1 MITQTRM
8 AVAIA
13 LAIFNLPAAVYAAES
28 TGSEP
33 GNEDEMVVTAT
44 GFSQERREAPA
55 TISVVDEKGLNTRSN
70 QNITEALREMPGVLV
85 GNGHGSLATGDVQM
99 RGMDSSYT
107 SYMVNGIKQATR
119 ESRPYGHHIGTEAAF
134 MPPLAAIE
142 RIEVIRGPMSSLYGS
157 DSIGGVV
164 NVITKKAYNLDK
176 WTGVLEDNYYLQEKS
191 EYGNTNQTN
200 AFLMGPVIPGQ
211 LGVSVAA
218 DYLDRRDDDSP
229 TKQRF
234 VKHESGNLDAT
245 ISASPVDT
253 QLWDLNATRGHQEK
267 SHNPG
272 NPWYWG
278 FDRDSVSLSQHAW
291 YGDDLLEAKNFISY
305 EKARTEYRVP
315 EMSPQFIEQRNFE
328 ANSAN
333 TFSLEDHKLTLGV
346 NFTRNELN
354 DTFDLEDKVAP
365 GVTPVSEISRN
376 GWAVFAE
383 DAWMIVP
390 DFTLTT
396 SARLDHDSYFG
407 YHVTPKLYGNWTLN
421 ENWALKGGM
430 SAGYKKP
437 DLRQNNAG
445 FTSVYGAYPY
455 SEIGIG
461 NDDLKP
467 EQSVNTELG
476 VYWQQDT
483 LALDAT
489 IFHTRFKDKI
499 SDRTICTAS
508 ATQQCVYNGYDA
520 ESVFQYINVSDA
532 EIYGLELNGDWQV
545 TSSLKANANYTFTH
559 SEQKSGVYKGDALS
573 DFPSSMAN
581 VSLTWSAMNDLDLWT
596 KASWR
601 SKSPDIGTSSST
613 DAYALVDLGARYNLN
628 KNITLMAGV
637 YNLFDA
643 NPIYTTIYNETAMI
657 EGRRYNVGARYEF

>member
-1 MITQTRM
+1 M
-8 AVAIA
+8 AVAVSLA
-13 LAIFNLPAAVYAAES
+13 LANLPAAVFAAES
-28 TGSEP
+28 TAV
-33 GNEDEMVVTAT
+33 NEDELVVTAT

-55 TISVVDEKGLNTRSN
+55 TISVVNEKELNTRSN
-70 QNITEALREMPGVLV
+70 QNVTEALREMPGLLV

-99 RGMDSSYT
+99 RGMDSTYT

-157 DSIGGVV
+157 DAIGGVV
-164 NVITKKAYNLDK
+164 NVITKKAYNLEK
-176 WTGVLEDNYYLQEKS
+176 WTGVLEDNYFLQEKS

-200 AFLMGPVIPGQ
+200 AFVMGPVIPGK

-218 DYLDRRDDDSP
+218 DYLDRRDDDSVNDE
-229 TKQRF
+229 RF
-234 VKHESGNLDAT
+234 VKHQSGNLDAT
-245 ISASPVDT
+245 IALSPTET
-253 QLWDLNATRGHQEK
+253 QLWDLNATKGNQEK
-267 SHNPG
+267 THNDKQ
-272 NPWYWG
+272 WYWG
-278 FDRDSVSLSQHAW
+278 FDRDAASLSQHAW
-291 YGDDLLEAKNFISY
+291 YGDILEVKNFVSY
-305 EKARTEYRVP
+305 EKAKTEYRVP
-315 EMSPQFIEQRNFE
+315 GMASQFITQKNYE

-333 TFSLEDHKLTLGV
+333 TFTLGDHKLTLGI
-346 NFTRNELN
+346 NFTRNEL
-354 DTFDLEDKVAP
+354 DDEFGIKDKEAP

-407 YHVTPKLYGNWTLN
+407 YHVTPKIYGNWTLD
-421 ENWALKGGM
+421 ENWALKGGV

-467 EQSVNTELG
+467 EESVNTELG
-476 VYWQQDT
+476 VYWQQDA

-489 IFHTRFKDKI
+489 VFYTKFKDKI
-499 SDRTICTAS
+499 SDRVICTAS
-508 ATQQCVYNGYDA
+508 ASQQCTYNGYVAD
-520 ESVFQYINVSDA
+520 SVFQYFNVSDA
-532 EIYGLELNGDWQV
+532 EIYGVELNGDWQV
-545 TSSLKANANYTFTH
+545 TSSLRANANYTWTH
-559 SEQKSGVYKGDALS
+559 SEQQSGEYKGYALS
-573 DFPSSMAN
+573 DFPESMAN
-581 VSLTWSAMNDLDLWT
+581 VSLTWNALNDLALWS

-601 SKSPDIGTSSST
+601 SASPDIGNSSET
-613 DAYALVDLGARYNLN
+613 EAYALVDLGARYHLN
-628 KNITLMAGV
+628 KNVTLMTGI

-643 NPIYTTIYNETAMI
+643 NPLYRTSYNQSSML
-657 EGRRYNVGARYEF
+657 EGRRYNFGARIEF

>member
-1 MITQTRM
+1 MIKQTRM
-8 AVAIA
+8 AVAVSLA
-13 LAIFNLPAAVYAAES
+13 LANLPAAVFAAES
-28 TGSEP
+28 TAV
-33 GNEDEMVVTAT
+33 NEDELVVTAT

-55 TISVVDEKGLNTRSN
+55 TISEVNEKELNTRSN
-70 QNITEALREMPGVLV
+70 QNVTEALREMPGLLV

-99 RGMDSSYT
+99 RGMDSTYT

-157 DSIGGVV
+157 DAIGGVV
-164 NVITKKAYNLDK
+164 NVITKKAYNLEK
-176 WTGVLEDNYYLQEKS
+176 WTGVMEDNYFLQEKS

-200 AFLMGPVIPGQ
+200 AFVMGPVIPGK

-218 DYLDRRDDDSP
+218 DYLDRRDDDSVNDE
-229 TKQRF
+229 RF
-234 VKHESGNLDAT
+234 VKHQSGNLDAT
-245 ISASPVDT
+245 IALSPTET
-253 QLWDLNATRGHQEK
+253 QLWDLNATKGNQEK
-267 SHNPG
+267 THNDKQ
-272 NPWYWG
+272 WYWG
-278 FDRDSVSLSQHAW
+278 FDRDAASLSQHAW
-291 YGDDLLEAKNFISY
+291 YGDILEVKNFVSY
-305 EKARTEYRVP
+305 EKAKTEYRVP
-315 EMSPQFIEQRNFE
+315 GMASQFITQKNYE

-333 TFSLEDHKLTLGV
+333 TFTLDDHKLTLGI
-346 NFTRNELN
+346 NFTRNEL
-354 DTFDLEDKVAP
+354 DDEFGIKDKEAP

-407 YHVTPKLYGNWTLN
+407 YHVTPKLYGNWTLD
-421 ENWALKGGM
+421 ENWALKGGV

-467 EQSVNTELG
+467 EESVNTELG
-476 VYWQQDT
+476 VYWQQDA

-489 IFHTRFKDKI
+489 VFYTKFKDKI
-499 SDRTICTAS
+499 SDRVICTAS
-508 ATQQCVYNGYDA
+508 ASQQCTYNGYVAD
-520 ESVFQYINVSDA
+520 SVFQYFNVSDA
-532 EIYGLELNGDWQV
+532 EIYGVELNGDWQV
-545 TSSLKANANYTFTH
+545 TSSLRANANYTWTH
-559 SEQKSGVYKGDALS
+559 SEQQSGEYKGYALS
-573 DFPSSMAN
+573 DFPESMAN
-581 VSLTWSAMNDLDLWT
+581 VSLTWNALNDLALWS

-601 SKSPDIGTSSST
+601 STSPDIGNSSET
-613 DAYALVDLGARYNLN
+613 EAYALVDLGARYHLN
-628 KNITLMAGV
+628 KNVTLMTGI

-643 NPIYTTIYNETAMI
+643 NPLYRTSYNQSSML
-657 EGRRYNVGARYEF
+657 EGRRYNFGARIEF

>member
-1 MITQTRM
+1 MIKQTRM
-8 AVAIA
+8 AVAVSLA
-13 LAIFNLPAAVYAAES
+13 LANLPAAVFAAES
-28 TGSEP
+28 TAV
-33 GNEDEMVVTAT
+33 NEDELVVTAT

-55 TISVVDEKGLNTRSN
+55 TISVVNEKELNTRSN
-70 QNITEALREMPGVLV
+70 QNVTEALREMPGLLV

-99 RGMDSSYT
+99 RGMDSTYT

-157 DSIGGVV
+157 DAIGGVV
-164 NVITKKAYNLDK
+164 NVITKKAYNLEK
-176 WTGVLEDNYYLQEKS
+176 WTGVLEDNYFLQEKS

-200 AFLMGPVIPGQ
+200 AFVMGPVIPGK

-218 DYLDRRDDDSP
+218 DYLDRRDDDSVNDE
-229 TKQRF
+229 RF
-234 VKHESGNLDAT
+234 VKHQSGNLDAT
-245 ISASPVDT
+245 IALSPTET
-253 QLWDLNATRGHQEK
+253 QLWDLNATKGNQEK
-267 SHNPG
+267 THNDKQ
-272 NPWYWG
+272 WYWG
-278 FDRDSVSLSQHAW
+278 FDRDAASLSQHAW
-291 YGDDLLEAKNFISY
+291 YGDILEVKNFVSY
-305 EKARTEYRVP
+305 EKAKTEYRVP
-315 EMSPQFIEQRNFE
+315 GMASQFITQKNYE

-333 TFSLEDHKLTLGV
+333 TFTLDDHKLTLGI
-346 NFTRNELN
+346 NFTRNEL
-354 DTFDLEDKVAP
+354 DDEFGIKDKEAP

-407 YHVTPKLYGNWTLN
+407 YHVTPKLYGNWTLD
-421 ENWALKGGM
+421 ENWALKGGV

-467 EQSVNTELG
+467 EESVNTELG
-476 VYWQQDT
+476 VYWQQDA

-489 IFHTRFKDKI
+489 VFYTKFKDKI
-499 SDRTICTAS
+499 SDRVICTAS
-508 ATQQCVYNGYDA
+508 ASQQCTYNGYVAD
-520 ESVFQYINVSDA
+520 SVFQYFNVSDA
-532 EIYGLELNGDWQV
+532 EIYGVELNGDWQV
-545 TSSLKANANYTFTH
+545 TSSLRANANYTWTH
-559 SEQKSGVYKGDALS
+559 SEQQSGEYKGYALS
-573 DFPSSMAN
+573 DFPESMAN
-581 VSLTWSAMNDLDLWT
+581 VSLTWNALNDLALWS

-601 SKSPDIGTSSST
+601 STSPDIGNSSET
-613 DAYALVDLGARYNLN
+613 EAYALVDLGARYHLN
-628 KNITLMAGV
+628 KNVTLMTGI

-643 NPIYTTIYNETAMI
+643 NPLYRTSYNQSSML
-657 EGRRYNVGARYEF
+657 EGRRYNFGARIEF

>member
-1 MITQTRM
+1 MIKQTRM
-8 AVAIA
+8 AVAVSLA
-13 LAIFNLPAAVYAAES
+13 LANLPAAVFAAES
-28 TGSEP
+28 TAV
-33 GNEDEMVVTAT
+33 NEDELVVTAT

-55 TISVVDEKGLNTRSN
+55 TISVVNEKELNTRSN
-70 QNITEALREMPGVLV
+70 QNVTEALREMPGLLV

-99 RGMDSSYT
+99 RGMDSTYT

-157 DSIGGVV
+157 DAIGGVV
-164 NVITKKAYNLDK
+164 NIITKKAYNLEK
-176 WTGVLEDNYYLQEKS
+176 WTGVLEDNYFLQEKS

-200 AFLMGPVIPGQ
+200 AFVMGPVIPGK

-218 DYLDRRDDDSP
+218 DYLDRRDDDSVNDE
-229 TKQRF
+229 RF
-234 VKHESGNLDAT
+234 VKHQSGNLDAT
-245 ISASPVDT
+245 IALSPTET
-253 QLWDLNATRGHQEK
+253 QLWDLNATKGNQEK
-267 SHNPG
+267 THNDKQ
-272 NPWYWG
+272 WYWG
-278 FDRDSVSLSQHAW
+278 FDRDAASLSQHAW
-291 YGDDLLEAKNFISY
+291 YGDILEVKNFVSY
-305 EKARTEYRVP
+305 EKAKTEYRVP
-315 EMSPQFIEQRNFE
+315 GMASQFITQKNYE

-333 TFSLEDHKLTLGV
+333 TFTLGDHKLTLGI
-346 NFTRNELN
+346 NFTRNEL
-354 DTFDLEDKVAP
+354 DDEFGIKDKEAP

-407 YHVTPKLYGNWTLN
+407 YHVTPKLYGNWTLD
-421 ENWALKGGM
+421 ENWALKGGV

-467 EQSVNTELG
+467 EESVNTELG
-476 VYWQQDT
+476 VYWQQDA

-489 IFHTRFKDKI
+489 VFYTKFKDKI
-499 SDRTICTAS
+499 SDRVICTAS
-508 ATQQCVYNGYDA
+508 ASQQCRYNGYVAD
-520 ESVFQYINVSDA
+520 SVFQYFNVSDA
-532 EIYGLELNGDWQV
+532 EIYGVELNGDWQV
-545 TSSLKANANYTFTH
+545 TSSLRANANYTWTH
-559 SEQKSGVYKGDALS
+559 SEQQSGEYKGYALS
-573 DFPSSMAN
+573 DFPESMAN
-581 VSLTWSAMNDLDLWT
+581 VSLTWQALNDLELWS

-601 SKSPDIGTSSST
+601 STSPDIGKSSET
-613 DAYALVDLGARYNLN
+613 EAYALVDLGARYHLN
-628 KNITLMAGV
+628 KNVTLMTGI

-643 NPIYTTIYNETAMI
+643 NPIYRTSYNQSSML
-657 EGRRYNVGARYEF
+657 EGRRYNFGARIEF

>member
-1 MITQTRM
+1 M
-8 AVAIA
+8 AVAISLA
-13 LAIFNLPAAVYAAES
+13 LANLPAAVLAAD
-28 TGSEP
+28 TAP
-33 GNEDEMVVTAT
+33 INEDELVVTAT

-55 TISVVDEKGLNTRSN
+55 TISVVSEKELNTRSN
-70 QNITEALREMPGVLV
+70 QNVTEALREIPGVLV
-85 GNGHGSLATGDVQM
+85 GNGHGSLASGDVQM

-134 MPPLAAIE
+134 MPPMAAIE
-142 RIEVIRGPMSSLYGS
+142 RVEVIRGPMSSLYGS

-164 NVITKKAYNLDK
+164 NVITKKAYNLEN
-176 WTGVLEDNYYLQEKS
+176 WTGVLEDNYFLQEKS
-191 EYGNTNQTN
+191 EFGNTNQTN
-200 AFLMGPVIPGQ
+200 AFLMGPIIPGK

-218 DYLDRRDDDSP
+218 DYLDRRDDDSE
-229 TKQRF
+229 KDERF
-234 VKHESGNLDAT
+234 VKHQSGNLDAT
-245 ISASPVDT
+245 ISMSPTDT
-253 QLWDLNATRGHQEK
+253 QLWDLNASKGNQEK
-267 SHNPG
+267 THNDKQ
-272 NPWYWG
+272 WYWG
-278 FDRDSVSLSQHAW
+278 FDRDAASLSQHAW
-291 YGDDLLEAKNFISY
+291 YGDVLEVKNFISY
-305 EKARTEYRVP
+305 EKAKTEYRVP
-315 EMSPQFIEQRNFE
+315 GMDSQFITQKNYE

-333 TFSLEDHKLTLGV
+333 TFTLGDHKLTLGV
-346 NFTRNELN
+346 NVTRNEL
-354 DTFDLEDKVAP
+354 DDEFGIKDKQAP

-407 YHVTPKLYGNWTLN
+407 YHVTPKLYGNWTID
-421 ENWALKGGM
+421 ESWALKGGV

-437 DLRQNNAG
+437 DLRENNEG

-476 VYWQQDT
+476 VYWQQDA

-489 IFHTRFKDKI
+489 VFYTKFKDKI
-499 SDRTICTAS
+499 SDHTICTATD
-508 ATQQCVYNGYDA
+508 TQKCTYNGYVAD
-520 ESVFQYINVSDA
+520 SVFQYYNVSDA

-545 TSSLKANANYTFTH
+545 TPSLKANANYTYTH
-559 SEQKSGVYKGDALS
+559 SEQLSGPYKGDALT
-573 DFPSSMAN
+573 DFPTSMAN
-581 VSLTWSAMNDLDLWT
+581 VSLTWNAINDLELWT

-601 SKSPDIGTSSST
+601 STSPDIGKSSET
-613 DAYALVDLGARYNLN
+613 DAYALVDVGARYHLN
-628 KNITLMAGV
+628 KNITLMGGV

-643 NPIYTTIYNETAMI
+643 NPIYTTTYNQSSML
-657 EGRRYNVGARYEF
+657 EGRRYNFGARYEF

>member
-1 MITQTRM
+1 MIKQTRM
-8 AVAIA
+8 AVAVSLA
-13 LAIFNLPAAVYAAES
+13 LANLPAAVFAAES
-28 TGSEP
+28 TAV
-33 GNEDEMVVTAT
+33 NEDELVVTAT

-55 TISVVDEKGLNTRSN
+55 TISVVNEKELNTRSN
-70 QNITEALREMPGVLV
+70 QNVTEALREMPGLLV

-99 RGMDSSYT
+99 RGMDSTYT

-157 DSIGGVV
+157 DAIGGVV
-164 NVITKKAYNLDK
+164 NVITKKAYNLEK
-176 WTGVLEDNYYLQEKS
+176 WTGVLEDNYFLQEKS

-200 AFLMGPVIPGQ
+200 AFVMGPVIPGK

-218 DYLDRRDDDSP
+218 DYLDRRDDDSVNDE
-229 TKQRF
+229 RF
-234 VKHESGNLDAT
+234 VKHQSGNLDAT
-245 ISASPVDT
+245 IALSPTET
-253 QLWDLNATRGHQEK
+253 QRWDLNATKGNQEK
-267 SHNPG
+267 THNDKQ
-272 NPWYWG
+272 WYWG
-278 FDRDSVSLSQHAW
+278 FDRDAASLSQHAW
-291 YGDDLLEAKNFISY
+291 YGDILEVKNFVSY
-305 EKARTEYRVP
+305 EKAKTEYRVP
-315 EMSPQFIEQRNFE
+315 GMASQFITQKNYE

-333 TFSLEDHKLTLGV
+333 TFTLGDHKLTLGI
-346 NFTRNELN
+346 NFTRNEL
-354 DTFDLEDKVAP
+354 DDEFGIKDKEAP

-407 YHVTPKLYGNWTLN
+407 YHVTPKLYGNWTLD
-421 ENWALKGGM
+421 ENWALKGGV

-467 EQSVNTELG
+467 EESVNTELG
-476 VYWQQDT
+476 VYWQQDA

-489 IFHTRFKDKI
+489 VFYTKFKDKI
-499 SDRTICTAS
+499 SDRVICTAS
-508 ATQQCVYNGYDA
+508 ASQQCRYNGYVAD
-520 ESVFQYINVSDA
+520 SVFQYFNVSDA
-532 EIYGLELNGDWQV
+532 EIYGVELNGDWQV
-545 TSSLKANANYTFTH
+545 TSSLRANANYTWTH
-559 SEQKSGVYKGDALS
+559 SEQQSGEYKGYALS
-573 DFPSSMAN
+573 DFPESMAN
-581 VSLTWSAMNDLDLWT
+581 VSLTWQALNDLELWS

-601 SKSPDIGTSSST
+601 STSPDIGKSSET
-613 DAYALVDLGARYNLN
+613 EAYALVDLGARYHLN
-628 KNITLMAGV
+628 KNVTLMTGI

-643 NPIYTTIYNETAMI
+643 NPIYRTSYNQSSML
-657 EGRRYNVGARYEF
+657 EGRRYNFGARIEF

>member
-1 MITQTRM
+1 MIKQTRM
-8 AVAIA
+8 AVAVSLA
-13 LAIFNLPAAVYAAES
+13 LANLPAAVFAAES
-28 TGSEP
+28 TAI
-33 GNEDEMVVTAT
+33 NEDELVVTAT

-55 TISVVDEKGLNTRSN
+55 TISVVNEKELNTRSN
-70 QNITEALREMPGVLV
+70 QNVTEALREMPGLLV

-99 RGMDSSYT
+99 RGMDSTYT

-157 DSIGGVV
+157 DAIGGVV
-164 NVITKKAYNLDK
+164 NVITKKAYNLEK
-176 WTGVLEDNYYLQEKS
+176 WTGVLEDNYFLQEKS

-200 AFLMGPVIPGQ
+200 AFVMGPVIPGK

-218 DYLDRRDDDSP
+218 DYLDRRDDDSVNDE
-229 TKQRF
+229 RF
-234 VKHESGNLDAT
+234 VKHQSGNLDAT
-245 ISASPVDT
+245 IALSPTET
-253 QLWDLNATRGHQEK
+253 QLWDLNATKGNQEK
-267 SHNPG
+267 THNDKQ
-272 NPWYWG
+272 WYWG
-278 FDRDSVSLSQHAW
+278 FDRDAASLSQHAW
-291 YGDDLLEAKNFISY
+291 YGDILEVKNFVSY
-305 EKARTEYRVP
+305 EKAKTEYRVP
-315 EMSPQFIEQRNFE
+315 GMASQFITQKNYE

-333 TFSLEDHKLTLGV
+333 TFTLGDHKLTLGI
-346 NFTRNELN
+346 NFTRNEL
-354 DTFDLEDKVAP
+354 DDEFGIKDKEAP

-407 YHVTPKLYGNWTLN
+407 YHVTPKIYGNWTLD
-421 ENWALKGGM
+421 ENWALKGGV

-467 EQSVNTELG
+467 EESVNTELG
-476 VYWQQDT
+476 VYWQQDA

-489 IFHTRFKDKI
+489 VFYTKFKDKI
-499 SDRTICTAS
+499 SDRVICTAS
-508 ATQQCVYNGYDA
+508 ASQQCRYNGYVAD
-520 ESVFQYINVSDA
+520 SVFQYFNVSDA
-532 EIYGLELNGDWQV
+532 EIYGVELNGDWQV
-545 TSSLKANANYTFTH
+545 TSSLRANANYTWTH
-559 SEQKSGVYKGDALS
+559 SEQQSGEYKGYALS
-573 DFPSSMAN
+573 DFPESMAN
-581 VSLTWSAMNDLDLWT
+581 VSLTWNALNDLALWS

-601 SKSPDIGTSSST
+601 STSPDIGNSSET
-613 DAYALVDLGARYNLN
+613 EAYALVDLGARYHLN
-628 KNITLMAGV
+628 KNVTLMTGI

-643 NPIYTTIYNETAMI
+643 NPIYRTSYNQSSML
-657 EGRRYNVGARYEF
+657 EGRRYNFGARIEF

>member
-1 MITQTRM
+1 MIKQTRM
-8 AVAIA
+8 AVAVSLA
-13 LAIFNLPAAVYAAES
+13 LANLPAAVFAAES
-28 TGSEP
+28 TAV
-33 GNEDEMVVTAT
+33 NEDELVVTAT

-55 TISVVDEKGLNTRSN
+55 TISVVNEKELNTRSN
-70 QNITEALREMPGVLV
+70 QNVTEALREMPGLLV

-99 RGMDSSYT
+99 RGMDSTYT

-157 DSIGGVV
+157 DAIGGVV
-164 NVITKKAYNLDK
+164 NVITKKAYNLEK
-176 WTGVLEDNYYLQEKS
+176 WTGVLEDNYFLQEKS

-200 AFLMGPVIPGQ
+200 AFVMGPVIPGK

-218 DYLDRRDDDSP
+218 DYLDRRDDDSVNDE
-229 TKQRF
+229 RF
-234 VKHESGNLDAT
+234 VKHQSGNLDAT
-245 ISASPVDT
+245 IALSPTET
-253 QLWDLNATRGHQEK
+253 QLWDLNATKGNQEK
-267 SHNPG
+267 THNDKQ
-272 NPWYWG
+272 WYWG
-278 FDRDSVSLSQHAW
+278 FDRDAASLSQHAW
-291 YGDDLLEAKNFISY
+291 YGDILEVKNFVSY
-305 EKARTEYRVP
+305 EKAKTEYRVP
-315 EMSPQFIEQRNFE
+315 GMASQFITQKNYE

-333 TFSLEDHKLTLGV
+333 TFTLGDHKLTLGI
-346 NFTRNELN
+346 NFTRNEL
-354 DTFDLEDKVAP
+354 DDEFGIKDKEAP

-407 YHVTPKLYGNWTLN
+407 YHVTPKIYGNWTLD
-421 ENWALKGGM
+421 ENWALKGGV

-467 EQSVNTELG
+467 EESVNTELG
-476 VYWQQDT
+476 VYWQQDA

-489 IFHTRFKDKI
+489 VFYTKFKDKI
-499 SDRTICTAS
+499 SDRVICTAS
-508 ATQQCVYNGYDA
+508 ASQQCRYNGYVAD
-520 ESVFQYINVSDA
+520 SVFQYFNVSDA
-532 EIYGLELNGDWQV
+532 EIYGVELNGDWQV
-545 TSSLKANANYTFTH
+545 TSSLRANANYTWTH
-559 SEQKSGVYKGDALS
+559 SEQQSGEYKGYALS
-573 DFPSSMAN
+573 DFPESMAN
-581 VSLTWSAMNDLDLWT
+581 VSLTWNALNDLALWS

-601 SKSPDIGTSSST
+601 STSPDIGNSSET
-613 DAYALVDLGARYNLN
+613 EAYALVDLGARYHLN
-628 KNITLMAGV
+628 KNVTLMTGI

-643 NPIYTTIYNETAMI
+643 NPIYRTSYNQSSML
-657 EGRRYNVGARYEF
+657 EGRRYNFGARIEF

>member
-1 MITQTRM
+1 MIKQTRM
-8 AVAIA
+8 AVAVSLA
-13 LAIFNLPAAVYAAES
+13 LANLPAAVFAAES
-28 TGSEP
+28 TAV
-33 GNEDEMVVTAT
+33 NEDELVVTAT

-55 TISVVDEKGLNTRSN
+55 TISVVNEKELNTRSN
-70 QNITEALREMPGVLV
+70 QNVTEALREMPGLLV

-99 RGMDSSYT
+99 RGMDSTYT

-157 DSIGGVV
+157 DAIGGVV
-164 NVITKKAYNLDK
+164 NVITKKAYNLEK
-176 WTGVLEDNYYLQEKS
+176 WTGVLEDNYFLQEKS

-200 AFLMGPVIPGQ
+200 AFVMGPVIPGK

-218 DYLDRRDDDSP
+218 DYLDRRDDDSVNDE
-229 TKQRF
+229 RF
-234 VKHESGNLDAT
+234 VKHQSGNLDAT
-245 ISASPVDT
+245 IALSPTET
-253 QLWDLNATRGHQEK
+253 QLWDLNATKGNQEK
-267 SHNPG
+267 THNDKQ
-272 NPWYWG
+272 WYWG
-278 FDRDSVSLSQHAW
+278 FDRDAASLSQHAW
-291 YGDDLLEAKNFISY
+291 YGDILEVKNFVSY
-305 EKARTEYRVP
+305 EKAKTEYRVP
-315 EMSPQFIEQRNFE
+315 GMASQFITQKNYE

-333 TFSLEDHKLTLGV
+333 TFTLGDHKLTLGI
-346 NFTRNELN
+346 NFTRNEL
-354 DTFDLEDKVAP
+354 DDEFGIKDKEAP

-407 YHVTPKLYGNWTLN
+407 YHVTPKLYGNWTLD
-421 ENWALKGGM
+421 ENWALKGGV

-467 EQSVNTELG
+467 EESVNTELG
-476 VYWQQDT
+476 VYWQQDA

-489 IFHTRFKDKI
+489 VFYTKFKDKI
-499 SDRTICTAS
+499 SDRVICTAS
-508 ATQQCVYNGYDA
+508 ASQQCRYNGYVAD
-520 ESVFQYINVSDA
+520 SVFQYFNVSDA
-532 EIYGLELNGDWQV
+532 EIYGVELNGDWQV
-545 TSSLKANANYTFTH
+545 TSSLRANANYTWTH
-559 SEQKSGVYKGDALS
+559 SEQQSGEYKGYALS
-573 DFPSSMAN
+573 DFPESMAN
-581 VSLTWSAMNDLDLWT
+581 VSLTWHALNDLELWS

-601 SKSPDIGTSSST
+601 STSPDIGKSSET
-613 DAYALVDLGARYNLN
+613 EAYALVDLGARYHLN
-628 KNITLMAGV
+628 KNVTLMTGI

-643 NPIYTTIYNETAMI
+643 NPIYRTSYNQSSML
-657 EGRRYNVGARYEF
+657 EGRRYNFGARIEF

>member
-1 MITQTRM
+1 M
-8 AVAIA
+8 AVAVSLA
-13 LAIFNLPAAVYAAES
+13 LANLPGTVFAAEN
-28 TGSEP
+28 TTV
-33 GNEDEMVVTAT
+33 NEDELVVTAT

-55 TISVVDEKGLNTRSN
+55 TISVVNEKELNTRSN
-70 QNITEALREMPGVLV
+70 QNVTEALREMPGLLV

-99 RGMDSSYT
+99 RGMDSTYT

-164 NVITKKAYNLDK
+164 NVITKKSWNLEK
-176 WTGVLEDNYYLQEKS
+176 WTGVLEDNYFLQEKS

-200 AFLMGPVIPGQ
+200 AFVMGPVIPGK
-211 LGVSVAA
+211 LGVSLAA
-218 DYLDRRDDDSP
+218 DYLDRRDDDSINDE
-229 TKQRF
+229 RF
-234 VKHESGNLDAT
+234 VKHQSGNLDAT
-245 ISASPVDT
+245 ISMSPTDT
-253 QLWDLNATRGHQEK
+253 QLWDLNATKGNQEK
-267 SHNPG
+267 THNHKQ
-272 NPWYWG
+272 WYWG
-278 FDRDSVSLSQHAW
+278 FDRDAASLSQHAW
-291 YGDDLLEAKNFISY
+291 YGDILEVKNFVSY
-305 EKARTEYRVP
+305 EKAKTEYRVP
-315 EMSPQFIEQRNFE
+315 GMSSQFITQKNYE

-333 TFSLEDHKLTLGV
+333 TFTLGDHKLTLGV
-346 NFTRNELN
+346 NFTRNEL
-354 DTFDLEDKVAP
+354 DDEFGIKDKEAP
-365 GVTPVSEISRN
+365 GVTPVSEITRD

-407 YHVTPKLYGNWTLN
+407 YHVTPKLYGNWTID
-421 ENWALKGGM
+421 ENWALKGGV

-437 DLRQNNAG
+437 DLRQNNEG

-467 EQSVNTELG
+467 EESVNTELG
-476 VYWQQDT
+476 IYWQQDA

-489 IFHTRFKDKI
+489 LFYTKFKNKI
-499 SDRTICTAS
+499 SDHLICTAS
-508 ATQQCVYNGYDA
+508 DTQKCSYNGYVADT
-520 ESVFQYINVSDA
+520 VFQYANVSDA
-532 EIYGLELNGDWQV
+532 QIYGLELNGDWQV
-545 TSSLKANANYTFTH
+545 TSALKANANYTYTH
-559 SEQKSGVYKGDALS
+559 SEQQSGEYKGYALS
-573 DFPSSMAN
+573 DFPESMAN
-581 VSLTWSAMNDLDLWT
+581 VSLTWNAVNDLELWT

-601 SKSPDIGTSSST
+601 SSSPDIGKSSET
-613 DAYALVDLGARYNLN
+613 EAWALVDLGARYHLN
-628 KNITLMAGV
+628 KNVTLMTGI

-643 NPIYTTIYNETAMI
+643 NPIYRTSYNQSSVL
-657 EGRRYNVGARYEF
+657 EGRRYNFGARIEF

>member
-1 MITQTRM
+1 M
-8 AVAIA
+8 AVAVSLA
-13 LAIFNLPAAVYAAES
+13 LANLPAAVFAAE
-28 TGSEP
+28 TTAV
-33 GNEDEMVVTAT
+33 NEDELVVTAT

-55 TISVVDEKGLNTRSN
+55 TISVVNEKELNTRSN
-70 QNITEALREMPGVLV
+70 QNVTEALREMPGVLV

-99 RGMDSSYT
+99 RGMDSTYT

-164 NVITKKAYNLDK
+164 NVITKKAYNLEK
-176 WTGVLEDNYYLQEKS
+176 WTGVLEDNYFLQEKS

-200 AFLMGPVIPGQ
+200 VFVMGPVIPGK
-211 LGVSVAA
+211 LGVSLAA
-218 DYLDRRDDDSP
+218 DYLDRRDDDSINDE
-229 TKQRF
+229 RF
-234 VKHESGNLDAT
+234 VKHQSGNLDAT
-245 ISASPVDT
+245 ISMSPTDT
-253 QLWDLNATRGHQEK
+253 QLWDLNATKANQEK
-267 SHNPG
+267 SHNDKQ
-272 NPWYWG
+272 WYWG
-278 FDRDSVSLSQHAW
+278 FDRDAASLSQHAW
-291 YGDDLLEAKNFISY
+291 YGDILEVKNFVSY
-305 EKARTEYRVP
+305 EKAKTEYRVP
-315 EMSPQFIEQRNFE
+315 GMSSQFITQKNYE

-333 TFSLEDHKLTLGV
+333 IFTLGDHKLTLGV
-346 NFTRNELN
+346 NFTRNEL
-354 DTFDLEDKVAP
+354 DDEFGIKDKEAP

-407 YHVTPKLYGNWTLN
+407 YHVTPKIYGNWTID
-421 ENWALKGGM
+421 ESWALKGGV

-437 DLRQNNAG
+437 DLRQNNEG

-467 EQSVNTELG
+467 EESVNTELG
-476 VYWQQDT
+476 LYWQQDA

-489 IFHTRFKDKI
+489 IFYTKFKDKI
-499 SDRTICTAS
+499 SDRVICTAS
-508 ATQQCVYNGYDA
+508 DTQTCTYNGYVAD
-520 ESVFQYINVSDA
+520 SVFQYANVSDA

-545 TSSLKANANYTFTH
+545 TSSLRANANYTYTH
-559 SEQKSGVYKGDALS
+559 SEQKSGDYKGYALS
-573 DFPSSMAN
+573 DFPESMAN
-581 VSLTWSAMNDLDLWT
+581 VSLTWNAVNDLELWT

-601 SKSPDIGTSSST
+601 STSPDIGKSSET
-613 DAYALVDLGARYNLN
+613 EAYALVDLGAHYHLN
-628 KNITLMAGV
+628 KNVTLMTGI

-643 NPIYTTIYNETAMI
+643 NPIYRTSYNQSSML
-657 EGRRYNVGARYEF
+657 EGRRYNFGARIEF

>member
-1 MITQTRM
+1 MIKQTRM
-8 AVAIA
+8 AVAVSLA
-13 LAIFNLPAAVYAAES
+13 LANLPVAVFAAEN
-28 TGSEP
+28 TAV
-33 GNEDEMVVTAT
+33 NEDELVVTAT

-55 TISVVDEKGLNTRSN
+55 TISVVNEKELNTRSN
-70 QNITEALREMPGVLV
+70 QNVTEALREMPGVLV

-99 RGMDSSYT
+99 RGMDSTYT

-164 NVITKKAYNLDK
+164 NVITKKAYNLEK
-176 WTGVLEDNYYLQEKS
+176 WTGVLEDNYFLQEKS

-200 AFLMGPVIPGQ
+200 AFVMGPVIPGK
-211 LGVSVAA
+211 LGVSLAA
-218 DYLDRRDDDSP
+218 DYLDRRDDDSINDE
-229 TKQRF
+229 RF
-234 VKHESGNLDAT
+234 VKHQSGNLDAT
-245 ISASPVDT
+245 ISMSPTDT
-253 QLWDLNATRGHQEK
+253 QLWDLNATKGNQEK
-267 SHNPG
+267 THNDKQ
-272 NPWYWG
+272 WYWG
-278 FDRDSVSLSQHAW
+278 FDRDAASLSQHAW
-291 YGDDLLEAKNFISY
+291 YGDILEVKNFVSY
-305 EKARTEYRVP
+305 EKAKTEYRVP
-315 EMSPQFIEQRNFE
+315 GMSSQFITQKNYE

-333 TFSLEDHKLTLGV
+333 TFTLGDHKLTLGV
-346 NFTRNELN
+346 NFTRNEL
-354 DTFDLEDKVAP
+354 DDEFGIKDKEAP
-365 GVTPVSEISRN
+365 GVTPVSEITRD

-407 YHVTPKLYGNWTLN
+407 YHVTPKLYGNWTID
-421 ENWALKGGM
+421 ENWALKGGV

-437 DLRQNNAG
+437 DLRQNNQG

-467 EQSVNTELG
+467 EESVNTELG
-476 VYWQQDT
+476 IYWQQDA

-489 IFHTRFKDKI
+489 LFYTKFKDKI
-499 SDRTICTAS
+499 SDHLICTAS
-508 ATQQCVYNGYDA
+508 DTQKCTYNGYVADT
-520 ESVFQYINVSDA
+520 VFQYANVSDA

-545 TSSLKANANYTFTH
+545 TSSLRANANYTYTH
-559 SEQKSGVYKGDALS
+559 SEQQSGEYKGYALS
-573 DFPSSMAN
+573 DFPESMAN
-581 VSLTWSAMNDLDLWT
+581 VSLTWNAVNDLELWT

-601 SKSPDIGTSSST
+601 STSPDIGKSSET
-613 DAYALVDLGARYNLN
+613 EAYALVDLGARYHLN
-628 KNITLMAGV
+628 KNVTLMTGV
-637 YNLFDA
+637 YNMFDA
-643 NPIYTTIYNETAMI
+643 NPIYRTSYNQSSML
-657 EGRRYNVGARYEF
+657 EGRRYNFGARIEF

>member
-1 MITQTRM
+1 MIKQTRM
-8 AVAIA
+8 AVAVSLA
-13 LAIFNLPAAVYAAES
+13 LANLPAAVFAAES
-28 TGSEP
+28 TAV
-33 GNEDEMVVTAT
+33 NEDELVVTAT

-55 TISVVDEKGLNTRSN
+55 TISVVNEKELNTRSN
-70 QNITEALREMPGVLV
+70 QNVTEALREMPGLLV

-99 RGMDSSYT
+99 RGMDSTYT

-157 DSIGGVV
+157 DAIGGVV
-164 NVITKKAYNLDK
+164 NVITKKAYNLEK
-176 WTGVLEDNYYLQEKS
+176 WTGVLEDNYFLQEKS

-200 AFLMGPVIPGQ
+200 AFVIGPVIPGK

-218 DYLDRRDDDSP
+218 DYLDRRDDDSVNDE
-229 TKQRF
+229 RF
-234 VKHESGNLDAT
+234 VKHQSGNLDAT
-245 ISASPVDT
+245 IALSPTET
-253 QLWDLNATRGHQEK
+253 QLWDLNATKGNQEK
-267 SHNPG
+267 THNDKQ
-272 NPWYWG
+272 WYWG
-278 FDRDSVSLSQHAW
+278 FDRDAASLSQHAW
-291 YGDDLLEAKNFISY
+291 YGDILEVKNFVSY
-305 EKARTEYRVP
+305 EKAKTEYRVP
-315 EMSPQFIEQRNFE
+315 GMASQFITQKNYE

-333 TFSLEDHKLTLGV
+333 TFTLGDHKLTLGI
-346 NFTRNELN
+346 NFTRNEL
-354 DTFDLEDKVAP
+354 DDEFGIKDKEAP

-407 YHVTPKLYGNWTLN
+407 YHVTPKLYGNWTLD
-421 ENWALKGGM
+421 ENWALKGGV

-467 EQSVNTELG
+467 EESVNTELG
-476 VYWQQDT
+476 VYWQQDA

-489 IFHTRFKDKI
+489 VFYTKFKDKI
-499 SDRTICTAS
+499 SDRVICTAS
-508 ATQQCVYNGYDA
+508 ASQQCRYNGYVAD
-520 ESVFQYINVSDA
+520 SVFQYFNVSDA
-532 EIYGLELNGDWQV
+532 EIYGVELNGDWQV
-545 TSSLKANANYTFTH
+545 TSSLRANANYTWTH
-559 SEQKSGVYKGDALS
+559 SEQQSGEYKGYALS
-573 DFPSSMAN
+573 DFPESMAN
-581 VSLTWSAMNDLDLWT
+581 VSLTWQALNDLELWS

-601 SKSPDIGTSSST
+601 STSPDIGKSSET
-613 DAYALVDLGARYNLN
+613 EAYALVDLGARYHLN
-628 KNITLMAGV
+628 KNVTLMTGI

-643 NPIYTTIYNETAMI
+643 NPIYRTSYNQSSML
-657 EGRRYNVGARYEF
+657 EGRRYNFGARIEF

>member
-1 MITQTRM
+1 MIKQTRM
-8 AVAIA
+8 AVAVSLA
-13 LAIFNLPAAVYAAES
+13 LANLPGAVFAAEN
-28 TGSEP
+28 TAV
-33 GNEDEMVVTAT
+33 NEDELVVTAT

-55 TISVVDEKGLNTRSN
+55 TISVVNEKELNTRSN
-70 QNITEALREMPGVLV
+70 QNVTEALREMPGLLV

-99 RGMDSSYT
+99 RGMDSTYT

-164 NVITKKAYNLDK
+164 NVITKKSWNLEK
-176 WTGVLEDNYYLQEKS
+176 WTGVLEDNYFLQEKS

-200 AFLMGPVIPGQ
+200 AFVMGPVIPGK
-211 LGVSVAA
+211 LGVSLAA
-218 DYLDRRDDDSP
+218 DYLDRRDDDSINDE
-229 TKQRF
+229 RF
-234 VKHESGNLDAT
+234 VKHQSGNLDAT
-245 ISASPVDT
+245 ISMSPTDT
-253 QLWDLNATRGHQEK
+253 QLWDLNATKGNQEK
-267 SHNPG
+267 THNHKQ
-272 NPWYWG
+272 WYWG
-278 FDRDSVSLSQHAW
+278 FDRDAASLSQHAW
-291 YGDDLLEAKNFISY
+291 YGDILEVKNFVSY
-305 EKARTEYRVP
+305 EKAKTEYRVP
-315 EMSPQFIEQRNFE
+315 GMSSQFITQKNYE

-333 TFSLEDHKLTLGV
+333 IFTLGDHKLTLGV
-346 NFTRNELN
+346 NFTRNEL
-354 DTFDLEDKVAP
+354 DDEFGIKDKEAP
-365 GVTPVSEISRN
+365 GVTPVSEITRD

-407 YHVTPKLYGNWTLN
+407 YHVTPKLYGNWTID
-421 ENWALKGGM
+421 ENWALKGGV

-437 DLRQNNAG
+437 DLRQNNEG

-467 EQSVNTELG
+467 EESVNTELG
-476 VYWQQDT
+476 IYWQQDA

-489 IFHTRFKDKI
+489 LFYTKFKNKI
-499 SDRTICTAS
+499 SDHLICTAS
-508 ATQQCVYNGYDA
+508 DTQKCSYNGYVADT
-520 ESVFQYINVSDA
+520 VFQYANVSDA
-532 EIYGLELNGDWQV
+532 QIYGLELNGDWQV
-545 TSSLKANANYTFTH
+545 TSALKANANYTYTH
-559 SEQKSGVYKGDALS
+559 SEQQSGEYKGYALS
-573 DFPSSMAN
+573 DFPESMAN
-581 VSLTWSAMNDLDLWT
+581 VSLTWNAVNDLELWT

-601 SKSPDIGTSSST
+601 SSSPDIGKSSET
-613 DAYALVDLGARYNLN
+613 EAWALVDLGARYHLN
-628 KNITLMAGV
+628 KNVTLMTGI

-643 NPIYTTIYNETAMI
+643 NPIYRTSYNQSSVL
-657 EGRRYNVGARYEF
+657 EGRRYNFGARIEF

>member
-1 MITQTRM
+1 MIKQTRM
-8 AVAIA
+8 AVAVSLA
-13 LAIFNLPAAVYAAES
+13 LANLPAAVFAAES
-28 TGSEP
+28 TAV
-33 GNEDEMVVTAT
+33 NEDELVVTAT

-55 TISVVDEKGLNTRSN
+55 TISVVNEKELNTRSN
-70 QNITEALREMPGVLV
+70 QNVTEALREMPGLLV

-99 RGMDSSYT
+99 RGMDSTYT

-157 DSIGGVV
+157 DAIGGVV
-164 NVITKKAYNLDK
+164 NVITKKAYNLEK
-176 WTGVLEDNYYLQEKS
+176 WTGVLEDNYFLQEKS

-200 AFLMGPVIPGQ
+200 AFVLGPVIPGK

-218 DYLDRRDDDSP
+218 DYLDRRDDDSVNDE
-229 TKQRF
+229 RF
-234 VKHESGNLDAT
+234 VKHQSGNLDAT
-245 ISASPVDT
+245 IALSPTET
-253 QLWDLNATRGHQEK
+253 QLWDLNATKGNQEK
-267 SHNPG
+267 THNDKQ
-272 NPWYWG
+272 WYWG
-278 FDRDSVSLSQHAW
+278 FDRDAASLSQHAW
-291 YGDDLLEAKNFISY
+291 YGDILEVKNFVSY
-305 EKARTEYRVP
+305 EKAKTEYRVP
-315 EMSPQFIEQRNFE
+315 GMASQFITQKNYE

-333 TFSLEDHKLTLGV
+333 TFTLGDHKLTLGI
-346 NFTRNELN
+346 NFTRNEL
-354 DTFDLEDKVAP
+354 DDEFGIKDKEAP

-407 YHVTPKLYGNWTLN
+407 YHVTPKLYGNWTLD
-421 ENWALKGGM
+421 ENWALKGGV

-467 EQSVNTELG
+467 EESVNTELG
-476 VYWQQDT
+476 VYWQQDA

-489 IFHTRFKDKI
+489 VFYTKFKDKI
-499 SDRTICTAS
+499 SDRVICTTSAS
-508 ATQQCVYNGYDA
+508 QQCRYNGYVAD
-520 ESVFQYINVSDA
+520 SVFQYFNVSDA
-532 EIYGLELNGDWQV
+532 EIYGVELNGDWQV
-545 TSSLKANANYTFTH
+545 TSSLRANANYTWTH
-559 SEQKSGVYKGDALS
+559 SEQQSGEYKGYALS
-573 DFPSSMAN
+573 DFPESMAN
-581 VSLTWSAMNDLDLWT
+581 VSLTWHALNDLELWT

-601 SKSPDIGTSSST
+601 STSPDIGKSSET
-613 DAYALVDLGARYNLN
+613 EAYALVDLGARYHLN
-628 KNITLMAGV
+628 KNVTLMTGI

-643 NPIYTTIYNETAMI
+643 NPIYRTSYNQSSML
-657 EGRRYNVGARYEF
+657 EGRRYNFGARIEF

>member
-1 MITQTRM
+1 MIKQTRM
-8 AVAIA
+8 AVAVSLA
-13 LAIFNLPAAVYAAES
+13 LVNLPVAVFAAEN
-28 TGSEP
+28 TAV
-33 GNEDEMVVTAT
+33 NEDELVVTAT

-55 TISVVDEKGLNTRSN
+55 TISVVNEKELNTRSN
-70 QNITEALREMPGVLV
+70 QNVTEALREMPGVLV

-99 RGMDSSYT
+99 RGMDSTYT

-164 NVITKKAYNLDK
+164 NVITKKAYNLEK
-176 WTGVLEDNYYLQEKS
+176 WTGVLEDNYFLQEKS

-200 AFLMGPVIPGQ
+200 AFVMGPVIPGK
-211 LGVSVAA
+211 LGVSLAA
-218 DYLDRRDDDSP
+218 DYLDRRDDDSINDE
-229 TKQRF
+229 RF
-234 VKHESGNLDAT
+234 VKHQSGNLDAT
-245 ISASPVDT
+245 ISMSPTDT
-253 QLWDLNATRGHQEK
+253 QLWDLNANKGNQEK
-267 SHNPG
+267 THNDKQ
-272 NPWYWG
+272 WYWG
-278 FDRDSVSLSQHAW
+278 FDRDAASLSQHAW
-291 YGDDLLEAKNFISY
+291 YGDILEVKNFVSY
-305 EKARTEYRVP
+305 EKAKTEYRVP
-315 EMSPQFIEQRNFE
+315 GMSSQFITQKNYE

-333 TFSLEDHKLTLGV
+333 TFTLGDHKLTLGV
-346 NFTRNELN
+346 NFTRNEL
-354 DTFDLEDKVAP
+354 DDEFGIKDKEAP
-365 GVTPVSEISRN
+365 GVTPVSEITRD

-407 YHVTPKLYGNWTLN
+407 YHVTPKLYGNWTID
-421 ENWALKGGM
+421 ENWALKGGV

-437 DLRQNNAG
+437 DLRQNNQG

-467 EQSVNTELG
+467 EESVNTELG
-476 VYWQQDT
+476 IYWQQDA

-489 IFHTRFKDKI
+489 LFYTKFKDKI
-499 SDRTICTAS
+499 SDHLICTAS
-508 ATQQCVYNGYDA
+508 DTQKCTYNGYVADT
-520 ESVFQYINVSDA
+520 VFQYANVSDA

-545 TSSLKANANYTFTH
+545 TSSLRANANYTYTH
-559 SEQKSGVYKGDALS
+559 SEQQSGEYKGYALS
-573 DFPSSMAN
+573 DFPESMAN
-581 VSLTWSAMNDLDLWT
+581 VSLTWNAVNDLELWT

-601 SKSPDIGTSSST
+601 STSPDIGKSSET
-613 DAYALVDLGARYNLN
+613 EAYALVDLGARYHLN
-628 KNITLMAGV
+628 KNVTLMTGI

-643 NPIYTTIYNETAMI
+643 NPIYRTSYNQSSML
-657 EGRRYNVGARYEF
+657 EGRRYNFGARIEF

>member
-8 AVAIA
+8 AVAISLA
-13 LAIFNLPAAVYAAES
+13 LANLPAAVFAAD
-28 TGSEP
+28 TAP
-33 GNEDEMVVTAT
+33 VNEDELVVTAT

-55 TISVVDEKGLNTRSN
+55 TISVVSEKELNTRSN
-70 QNITEALREMPGVLV
+70 QNVTEALREIPGVLV
-85 GNGHGSLATGDVQM
+85 GNGHGSLASGDVQM

-134 MPPLAAIE
+134 MPPMAAIE
-142 RIEVIRGPMSSLYGS
+142 RVEVIRGPMSSLYGS

-164 NVITKKAYNLDK
+164 NVITKKAYNLEK
-176 WTGVLEDNYYLQEKS
+176 WTGVLEDNYFLQEKS
-191 EYGNTNQTN
+191 EFGNTNQTN
-200 AFLMGPVIPGQ
+200 AFLMGPIIPGK

-218 DYLDRRDDDSP
+218 DYLDRRDDDSE
-229 TKQRF
+229 KDERF
-234 VKHESGNLDAT
+234 VKHQSGNLDAT
-245 ISASPVDT
+245 LSMSPTDT
-253 QLWDLNATRGHQEK
+253 QLWDLNASKGNQEK
-267 SHNPG
+267 THNDKQ
-272 NPWYWG
+272 WYWG
-278 FDRDSVSLSQHAW
+278 FDRDAASLSQHAW
-291 YGDDLLEAKNFISY
+291 YGDVLEVKNFISY
-305 EKARTEYRVP
+305 EKAKTEYRVP
-315 EMSPQFIEQRNFE
+315 GMDSQFITQKNYE

-333 TFSLEDHKLTLGV
+333 TFSLGDHKLTLGV
-346 NFTRNELN
+346 NFTRNEL
-354 DTFDLEDKVAP
+354 DDEFGIKDKEAP

-407 YHVTPKLYGNWTLN
+407 YHVTPKLYGNWTID
-421 ENWALKGGM
+421 ESWALKGGV

-467 EQSVNTELG
+467 EQSVNTEVG
-476 VYWQQDT
+476 VYWQQDA

-489 IFHTRFKDKI
+489 VFYTKFKDKI
-499 SDRTICTAS
+499 SDHTICTATD
-508 ATQQCVYNGYDA
+508 TQQCTYNGYVADTV
-520 ESVFQYINVSDA
+520 SQYYNVSDA

-545 TSSLKANANYTFTH
+545 TPSLKANANYTYTH
-559 SEQKSGVYKGDALS
+559 SEQKSGPYKGDALT
-573 DFPSSMAN
+573 DFPTSMAN
-581 VSLTWSAMNDLDLWT
+581 VSLTWNAMNDLELWT
-596 KASWR
+596 KSSWR
-601 SKSPDIGTSSST
+601 STSPDIGKSSET
-613 DAYALVDLGARYNLN
+613 DAYALVDVGARYHLN
-628 KNITLMAGV
+628 KNTTLMGGV

-643 NPIYTTIYNETAMI
+643 NPIYTTSYNQSSML
-657 EGRRYNVGARYEF
+657 EGRRYNFGARIEF

>member
-1 MITQTRM
+1 M
-8 AVAIA
+8 AVAISLA
-13 LAIFNLPAAVYAAES
+13 LANLPAAVFAAE
-28 TGSEP
+28 TTAV
-33 GNEDEMVVTAT
+33 NEDELVVTAT

-55 TISVVDEKGLNTRSN
+55 TISVVNEKELNTRSN
-70 QNITEALREMPGVLV
+70 QNVTEDLREMPGVLV

-99 RGMDSSYT
+99 RGMDSTYT

-164 NVITKKAYNLDK
+164 NVITKKAYNLEK
-176 WTGVLEDNYYLQEKS
+176 WTGVLEDNYFLQEKS

-200 AFLMGPVIPGQ
+200 AFVMGPVIPGK
-211 LGVSVAA
+211 LGVSLAA
-218 DYLDRRDDDSP
+218 DYLDRRDDDSINDE
-229 TKQRF
+229 RF
-234 VKHESGNLDAT
+234 VKHQSGNLDAT
-245 ISASPVDT
+245 ISMSPTDT
-253 QLWDLNATRGHQEK
+253 QLWDLNATKGNQEK
-267 SHNPG
+267 SHNDKQ
-272 NPWYWG
+272 WYWG
-278 FDRDSVSLSQHAW
+278 FDRDAASLSQHAW
-291 YGDDLLEAKNFISY
+291 YGDILEVKNFVSY
-305 EKARTEYRVP
+305 EKAKTEYRVP
-315 EMSPQFIEQRNFE
+315 GMSSQFITQKNYE

-333 TFSLEDHKLTLGV
+333 IFTLGDHKLTLGM
-346 NFTRNELN
+346 NFTRNEL
-354 DTFDLEDKVAP
+354 DDEFGIKDKEAP

-390 DFTLTT
+390 DVTLTT

-407 YHVTPKLYGNWTLN
+407 YHVTPKIYGNWTID
-421 ENWALKGGM
+421 ESWALKGGV

-437 DLRQNNAG
+437 DLRQNNEG

-467 EQSVNTELG
+467 EESVNTELG
-476 VYWQQDT
+476 LYWQQDA

-489 IFHTRFKDKI
+489 IFYTKFKDKI
-499 SDRTICTAS
+499 SDRVICTAS
-508 ATQQCVYNGYDA
+508 DTQKCTYNGYVAD
-520 ESVFQYINVSDA
+520 SVFQYANVSDA

-545 TSSLKANANYTFTH
+545 TSSLRANANYTYTH
-559 SEQKSGVYKGDALS
+559 SEQKSGDYKGYALS
-573 DFPSSMAN
+573 DFPESMAN
-581 VSLTWSAMNDLDLWT
+581 VSLTWNAVNDLELWT

-601 SKSPDIGTSSST
+601 STSPDIGKSSET
-613 DAYALVDLGARYNLN
+613 EAYALVDLGARYHLN
-628 KNITLMAGV
+628 KNVTLMTGI

-643 NPIYTTIYNETAMI
+643 NPIYRTSYNQSSML
-657 EGRRYNVGARYEF
+657 EGRRYNFGARIEF